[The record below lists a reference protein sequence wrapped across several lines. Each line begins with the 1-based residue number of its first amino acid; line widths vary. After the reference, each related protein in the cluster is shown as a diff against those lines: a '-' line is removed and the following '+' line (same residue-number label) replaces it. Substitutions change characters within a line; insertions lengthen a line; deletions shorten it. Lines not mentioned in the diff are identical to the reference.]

1 MSQILLVEPDR
12 VLANLYSKSLS
23 SAGHQVE
30 TATSAQSAIH
40 SADRTKPDVVILEL
54 QLINHSGIE
63 FLYEFRS
70 YPDWQ
75 NIPVLVL
82 SNIPMVEFAGS
93 QELLAKELGVDSYFY
108 KPATTIKRLISAVNQ
123 ITVLA

>member
-12 VLANLYSKSLS
+12 VLANLYSKALTS
-23 SAGHQVE
+23 SGHQVE
-30 TATSAQSAIH
+30 VATSAQSAIH
-40 SADRTKPDVVILEL
+40 AVDHLKPAVVILEL

-70 YPDWQ
+70 YPEWQ

-82 SNIPMVEFAGS
+82 SNIPLVEFAGS
-93 QELLAKELGVDSYFY
+93 QALLAKELGVDSYFY
-108 KPATTIKRLISAVNQ
+108 KPATSIKRLISAVNQ
-123 ITVLA
+123 LTVLA